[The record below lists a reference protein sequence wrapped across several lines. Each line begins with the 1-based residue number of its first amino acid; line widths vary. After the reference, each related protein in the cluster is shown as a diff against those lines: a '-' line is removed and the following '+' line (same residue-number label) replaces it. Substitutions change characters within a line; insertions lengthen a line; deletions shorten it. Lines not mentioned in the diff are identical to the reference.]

1 MVLLNRREF
10 DGLEKGTG
18 KAETGFETHKVS
30 ATDMIVSHLEITQI
44 FCEVDDFCQQFEQLW
59 QQQSQLPSM
68 PGERRSRS
76 RLCLS
81 EVMTIV
87 IAFHGSGFRTFK
99 DFYTLQVLPHW
110 RRAFP
115 KLVSYTRFVDLI
127 PWSLMLLC
135 CYLYTRLGEMTG
147 ISFIDS
153 TPLEVCHPKRAH
165 RHRVFATHAAWG
177 KSSMGWY
184 YGFKLHL
191 LVNEWGELLAFQL
204 TPANVDDR
212 KPVPALTQGI
222 MGKLFGDRGYIS
234 QALFEQLW
242 QRGLQL
248 VTKLKKNMKNRLM
261 PLLDKILLRKRAII
275 ESVNDQLKNI
285 AQIEHSRHRSPLNFM
300 VNLIAGLI
308 AYTYQDSRPTLDLH
322 PKGFPA
328 LPDAIF

>member
-1 MVLLNRREF
+1 MEL
-10 DGLEKGTG
+10 
-18 KAETGFETHKVS
+18 
-30 ATDMIVSHLEITQI
+30 IVSHLDVTQI
-44 FCEVDDFCQQFEQLW
+44 FCDVDDFCQRFEQLW
-59 QQQSQLPSM
+59 QQQPQLPSIS
-68 PGERRSRS
+68 GEKRSRS
-76 RLCLS
+76 RVHLS

-87 IAFHGSGFRTFK
+87 IAFHGSGYRTFK

-115 KLVSYTRFVDLI
+115 TLVSYNRFVELM

-135 CYLYTRLGEMTG
+135 CSLYTRLGEMTG

-153 TPLEVCHPKRAH
+153 TPLKVCHPKRAH
-165 RHRVFATHAAWG
+165 SHRVFAATAAWG

-191 LVNEWGELLAFQL
+191 LINECGELLAFQV

-212 KPVPALTQGI
+212 TPVPELTQGI
-222 MGKLFGDRGYIS
+222 IGKLFGDRGYIS

-248 VTKLKKNMKNRLM
+248 VTKIKKKKNYLM
-261 PLLDKILLRKRAII
+261 PLLDKVLLRKRAVI

-300 VNLIAGLI
+300 VNLIAGLV
-308 AYTYQDSRPTLDLH
+308 AYTYQSSRPALDLK
-322 PKGFPA
+322 PKGLPA
-328 LPDAIF
+328 LPEAIF